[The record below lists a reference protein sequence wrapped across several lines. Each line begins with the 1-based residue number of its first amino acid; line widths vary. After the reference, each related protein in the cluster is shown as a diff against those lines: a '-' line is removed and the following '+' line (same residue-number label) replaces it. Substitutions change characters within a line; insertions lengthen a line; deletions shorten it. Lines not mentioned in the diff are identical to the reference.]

1 MDKTNHISRIIADKV
16 LGQELSGEDAREFE
30 EWSKAT
36 TENEI
41 LFERV
46 KSMRTSREILAL
58 EQEDYGEKMVVRVM
72 TEKGR
77 RERRTVRRRFRAWL
91 GSAAAILLLF
101 VTGWVLLQT
110 GHDLFPEKRVLSCN
124 MIVPGKVEAVL
135 TFADGRTMNITDKLK
150 EGELQESLR
159 KEVVDQNESAYHT
172 LSVPPGGEFY
182 YALADGTKI
191 WLNSDSELR
200 FPASFTGDKRQVFL
214 KGEAFFDVVKNKE
227 QPFVVSL
234 SRGNITVFGT
244 RFNVT
249 DYEESRLSTVLVEGS
264 IGFETQ
270 GGQSIKLKPSERL
283 VYDEANGTFSVEQVD
298 PALYTAWI
306 DKMFIFN
313 GQPLSEIMD
322 TLSRWYDFDI
332 SFETEDIKNIRLSGR
347 LNRYQDIRVLL
358 NTYEEVANIKFKI
371 EGKSITISRK

>member
-1 MDKTNHISRIIADKV
+1 M
-16 LGQELSGEDAREFE
+16 
-30 EWSKAT
+30 
-36 TENEI
+36 
-41 LFERV
+41 
-46 KSMRTSREILAL
+46 
-58 EQEDYGEKMVVRVM
+58 
-72 TEKGR
+72 
-77 RERRTVRRRFRAWL
+77 
-91 GSAAAILLLF
+91 
-101 VTGWVLLQT
+101 
-110 GHDLFPEKRVLSCN
+110 
-124 MIVPGKVEAVL
+124 
-135 TFADGRTMNITDKLK
+135 
-150 EGELQESLR
+150 
-159 KEVVDQNESAYHT
+159 
-172 LSVPPGGEFY
+172 
-182 YALADGTKI
+182 
-191 WLNSDSELR
+191 
-200 FPASFTGDKRQVFL
+200 FL

-332 SFETEDIKNIRLSGR
+332 TFETEDIKNIRLSGR

>member
-150 EGELQESLR
+150 EGEFEER
-159 KEVVDQNESAYHT
+159 
-172 LSVPPGGEFY
+172 GRG
-182 YALADGTKI
+182 
-191 WLNSDSELR
+191 SE
-200 FPASFTGDKRQVFL
+200 
-214 KGEAFFDVVKNKE
+214 
-227 QPFVVSL
+227 
-234 SRGNITVFGT
+234 
-244 RFNVT
+244 
-249 DYEESRLSTVLVEGS
+249 
-264 IGFETQ
+264 
-270 GGQSIKLKPSERL
+270 
-283 VYDEANGTFSVEQVD
+283 
-298 PALYTAWI
+298 
-306 DKMFIFN
+306 
-313 GQPLSEIMD
+313 
-322 TLSRWYDFDI
+322 
-332 SFETEDIKNIRLSGR
+332 
-347 LNRYQDIRVLL
+347 
-358 NTYEEVANIKFKI
+358 
-371 EGKSITISRK
+371 